1 MLIGLFASLKLIGIV
16 GMIGI
21 PVCLSIL
28 VNLEKEG
35 TIHWMPSNNKKETSG
50 TLYGE
55 QPDDDVKKNPEE
67 GSFFICFKPESKP
80 FENKSLLFYTHIQ
93 DPDYI
98 K

>member
-50 TLYGE
+50 TLSGE
-55 QPDDDVKKNPEE
+55 QPDDDVKK
-67 GSFFICFKPESKP
+67 ES
-80 FENKSLLFYTHIQ
+80 
-93 DPDYI
+93 
-98 K
+98 